1 MKLVSW
7 NVNGLRAVCGKG
19 FADIFAGFDAD
30 FVCLQETKL
39 NPDVPEINYEGYQ
52 SFWNYAERKGYSGT
66 AVFTRRKVINVTK
79 GIGVDVHDREGR
91 VITVETDGFYLICV
105 YTPNSQNELA
115 RLDYRMEW
123 EEAFL
128 DYVRGLDR
136 VKPVCH
142 GFLTPASSTR
152 SDTCIPTPA
161 TPTVGG
167 ATVAAPVRRTWGGVS
182 TTSSSRS
189 ASRRC
194 SPTRQSSPTLQARTT
209 VR

>member
-1 MKLVSW
+1 MIYINSNTHKIITFCLNKVNINLYYRSLTKNHTYKNYNIGCHVTLLFYMKLVSW

-19 FADIFAGFDAD
+19 FANIFAGFDAD

-39 NPDVPEINYEGYQ
+39 NPDVPEINYDGYQ

-91 VITVETDGFYLICV
+91 VITVETDGFYLVCV

-136 VKPVCH
+136 VKPVTEY
-142 GFLTPASSTR
+142 G
-152 SDTCIPTPA
+152 
-161 TPTVGG
+161 
-167 ATVAAPVRRTWGGVS
+167 
-182 TTSSSRS
+182 
-189 ASRRC
+189 
-194 SPTRQSSPTLQARTT
+194 
-209 VR
+209 